1 MLLFFTLFFSLQSY
15 TLFCQEGSED
25 QDAFFIKNLY
35 TTALGQDLSYDWLAG
50 LTSQCAGR
58 LAGSAQS
65 EKAIRYTKAIL
76 DTLGLSKTWLQPCIV
91 PVWERGDKEQ
101 VKIITSSRVAN
112 RELNALALGFSGAS
126 PVQGITAEVVELHS
140 IEETEKLGR
149 KGLEGKIAFFNR
161 PFDRT
166 ILHTFRGYGSAVDQ
180 RVYGPAKAAEYGAV
194 AALVRSM
201 TPNIDDVPHTGV
213 TVFKDSSKTIP
224 AIAIATKDADLLSD
238 LLQSGPVRVS
248 VKTNC
253 RTLPDKGS
261 YNVIGEIK
269 GSKYPDEVIVVGGH
283 LDSWDICQGAHDDG
297 AGCVQSMEVLQL
309 LLKTGYQPQRTIR
322 CVLFMNEESGSG
334 GAKAYAEEAK
344 KSNEKQYAAIET
356 DAGGFTPRG
365 ISCEGEESTFIERFK
380 KVHAWNDYFEPY
392 DIRITKGGSGAD
404 VGHLKPFGTF
414 LMGLRPDSQRYFD
427 IHHAVTDTIDKVN
440 RRELA
445 LGSATM
451 ASIIYLIDKYGL

>member
-1 MLLFFTLFFSLQSY
+1 M
-15 TLFCQEGSED
+15 
-25 QDAFFIKNLY
+25 
-35 TTALGQDLSYDWLAG
+35 
-50 LTSQCAGR
+50 
-58 LAGSAQS
+58 
-65 EKAIRYTKAIL
+65 
-76 DTLGLSKTWLQPCIV
+76 
-91 PVWERGDKEQ
+91 
-101 VKIITSSRVAN
+101 
-112 RELNALALGFSGAS
+112 
-126 PVQGITAEVVELHS
+126 
-140 IEETEKLGR
+140 
-149 KGLEGKIAFFNR
+149 
-161 PFDRT
+161 
-166 ILHTFRGYGSAVDQ
+166 
-180 RVYGPAKAAEYGAV
+180 
-194 AALVRSM
+194 
-201 TPNIDDVPHTGV
+201 
-213 TVFKDSSKTIP
+213 
-224 AIAIATKDADLLSD
+224 
-238 LLQSGPVRVS
+238 S

-297 AGCVQSMEVLQL
+297 VGCVQSMEVLQL